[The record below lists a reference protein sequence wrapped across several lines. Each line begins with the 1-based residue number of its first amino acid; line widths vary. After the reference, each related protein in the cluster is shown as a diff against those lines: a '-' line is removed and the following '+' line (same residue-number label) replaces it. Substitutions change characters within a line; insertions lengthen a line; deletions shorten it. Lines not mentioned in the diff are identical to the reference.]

1 MQQLEGRIN
10 NQISRDKGLSNGV
23 MVIAK
28 TMLSGKLLFIILNK
42 FETYFEKFLRKHLT
56 ISSSFAVQ

>member
-28 TMLSGKLLFIILNK
+28 TMLSGKLLFIILNE
-42 FETYFEKFLRKHLT
+42 FETYFEKF
-56 ISSSFAVQ
+56 